1 MGMGGQRHA
10 PATYLWKETR
20 NPLYGRL
27 SEPQGRSR
35 RVQRISRLPGF
46 DPGSVEPIAS
56 RYTDC
61 SIPAHY
67 DYKQRSYL
75 PVRKKH
81 GEQAMISSWIR
92 FRQSLKMRDRQ

>member
-1 MGMGGQRHA
+1 MGGQRHA

-27 SEPQGRSR
+27 SESQSRSR
-35 RVQRISRLPGF
+35 RVQRISRLLGF

-61 SIPAHY
+61 SILARS
-67 DYKQRSYL
+67 DYKQRSYV
-75 PVRKKH
+75 PVKVKH
-81 GEQAMISSWIR
+81 GE
-92 FRQSLKMRDRQ
+92 